1 MVDPIGRPRFFAMDP
16 ASRTYF
22 GAVVGLAIDLGGVD
36 GLTIGG
42 AVLTG
47 ADVAVG
53 FSGLS
58 LW

>member
-1 MVDPIGRPRFFAMDP
+1 MIDLESQSRFRFI
-16 ASRTYF
+16 RIF
-22 GAVVGLAIDLGGVD
+22 IIGLAISLSRAEGLAICGV
-36 GLTIGG
+36 
-42 AVLTG
+42 VLTG